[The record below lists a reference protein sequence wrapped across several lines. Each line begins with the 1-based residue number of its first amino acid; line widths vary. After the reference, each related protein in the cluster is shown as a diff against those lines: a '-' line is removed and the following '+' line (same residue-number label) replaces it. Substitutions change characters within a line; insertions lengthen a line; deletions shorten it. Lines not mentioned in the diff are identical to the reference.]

1 MRLDRIFLVCPE
13 WEKTA
18 TRRAIAPFPLYT
30 RGGKPP
36 RGTASVRIRRA
47 GHALASRDRA
57 EFRVSPVYSLRP
69 KSWRAHALR
78 EMVHR
83 QRHPIMLLL
92 DHRIQRLE
100 HRADNDFRDRLHFP
114 VTMESRSYYISRFG
128 AAPADFSGIWAIIQ
142 SIVSINPAIEAAF
155 CRAVRV
161 TLQGS
166 RIPNSTMSPY

>member
-1 MRLDRIFLVCPE
+1 MYVRNGKKRLHVGLSHHSHSTPVAE
-13 WEKTA
+13 N
-18 TRRAIAPFPLYT
+18 RRAAPLPSESAA
-30 RGGKPP
+30 PD
-36 RGTASVRIRRA
+36 
-47 GHALASRDRA
+47 ALASRDRA